1 MTSAGP
7 NSRFLAHK
15 YGIRSVRIDWDDSR
29 TLHIFQPSTTAR
41 AQRQSTP
48 EQPGQQAKQHSHRFM
63 QKFRARTRSIHKAA
77 HPKQCTVLY
86 RANGCRGMRAA
97 ESGSGE
103 ERAAMALTALQ
114 CPAPCTSATVATCRP
129 DAEED
134 GALGR
139 RKAFDASTRVT
150 HACTEAGLLHCPPAS
165 VLVFPVW
172 LLERNQS
179 DSPPLSKV
187 VCIPLL
193 PVYTTFTTLGCVRS
207 GVRVFRA
214 RK

>member
-1 MTSAGP
+1 MPTGLIHVFRRRRNFLTSAGP

-15 YGIRSVRIDWDDSR
+15 YGIRSVRGS
-29 TLHIFQPSTTAR
+29 TGTTQEPYTYFNHQQQPEPR

-48 EQPGQQAKQHSHRFM
+48 EQPAAGQQAKQHSHRFM

-114 CPAPCTSATVATCRP
+114 CPAPC
-129 DAEED
+129 
-134 GALGR
+134 
-139 RKAFDASTRVT
+139 
-150 HACTEAGLLHCPPAS
+150 S
-165 VLVFPVW
+165 VHLCHSCH
-172 LLERNQS
+172 L
-179 DSPPLSKV
+179 SPR
-187 VCIPLL
+187 C
-193 PVYTTFTTLGCVRS
+193 
-207 GVRVFRA
+207 
-214 RK
+214 

>member
-7 NSRFLAHK
+7 NSRCLAHK

-48 EQPGQQAKQHSHRFM
+48 EQPAAGQQAKQHSHRFM

-103 ERAAMALTALQ
+103 ESRE
-114 CPAPCTSATVATCRP
+114 SG
-129 DAEED
+129 D
-134 GALGR
+134 GAHCLAMPRAVQCAPLPQLPLVAQMPR
-139 RKAFDASTRVT
+139 RMVPSGDAKHSMRARALRTLAPR
-150 HACTEAGLLHCPPAS
+150 LLHCPP
-165 VLVFPVW
+165 P
-172 LLERNQS
+172 R
-179 DSPPLSKV
+179 
-187 VCIPLL
+187 
-193 PVYTTFTTLGCVRS
+193 RS
-207 GVRVFRA
+207 TACR
-214 RK
+214 

>member
-1 MTSAGP
+1 LTSAGP

-48 EQPGQQAKQHSHRFM
+48 EQPAAGQQAKQHSHRFM

-114 CPAPCTSATVATCRP
+114 CPAPCPSATVATCRRG
-129 DAEED
+129 AEED
-134 GALGR
+134 GAPR
-139 RKAFDASTRVT
+139 ATQSIRCE
-150 HACTEAGLLHCPPAS
+150 HARCARLHRGCCTAHLREEALHAKHADD
-165 VLVFPVW
+165 VL
-172 LLERNQS
+172 
-179 DSPPLSKV
+179 
-187 VCIPLL
+187 
-193 PVYTTFTTLGCVRS
+193 
-207 GVRVFRA
+207 RA
-214 RK
+214 AGEENLYQ

>member
-7 NSRFLAHK
+7 NSRFSAHK
-15 YGIRSVRIDWDDSR
+15 YGVRSVRIDWDDSR

-48 EQPGQQAKQHSHRFM
+48 EQPAAGQQAKQHSHRFM
-63 QKFRARTRSIHKAA
+63 QKSRARTRSIHKAA

-114 CPAPCTSATVATCRP
+114 CPAPCSVHLCHSCHLSPRCRGGWCPRATQSIRCEHARYARLHRGCCTAHLREEALHADDVLRAAGEENLYQESESSAKMTGSRM
-129 DAEED
+129 
-134 GALGR
+134 G
-139 RKAFDASTRVT
+139 FASR
-150 HACTEAGLLHCPPAS
+150 G
-165 VLVFPVW
+165 
-172 LLERNQS
+172 
-179 DSPPLSKV
+179 
-187 VCIPLL
+187 
-193 PVYTTFTTLGCVRS
+193 
-207 GVRVFRA
+207 
-214 RK
+214 

>member
-48 EQPGQQAKQHSHRFM
+48 EQPGPSKRSSTVIDSYKSSGHAHGPYTRPHIPQAVHS
-63 QKFRARTRSIHKAA
+63 AIS
-77 HPKQCTVLY
+77 
-86 RANGCRGMRAA
+86 RANGCCGMRAA

-114 CPAPCTSATVATCRP
+114 CHAPCSVHLCHSCHWSPRCRGGWCPRATQSIRCEHARYARLHRGCCTAHLR
-129 DAEED
+129 EE
-134 GALGR
+134 AL
-139 RKAFDASTRVT
+139 
-150 HACTEAGLLHCPPAS
+150 HADDVLRAAGGEKL
-165 VLVFPVW
+165 
-172 LLERNQS
+172 
-179 DSPPLSKV
+179 
-187 VCIPLL
+187 
-193 PVYTTFTTLGCVRS
+193 
-207 GVRVFRA
+207 
-214 RK
+214 